1 MPDPFLQQ
9 FLAALDILQLQQQFF
24 YGLFLG
30 QGCKV
35 GGVLALQHI
44 HAILA
49 DDSSRALQNMIQ
61 TVVVLLVLLLLIVAF
76 NHFFLLA
83 LALLLKSNLPPDQM
97 YIVLSEYQMA
107 YFLGSNSECLK
118 MLRWSPRWV
127 LWKSY
132 MLSCLTKEEN
142 LLWRKYLGK
151 MISSNFFWLRIL
163 MPLCSVSQ

>member
-1 MPDPFLQQ
+1 
-9 FLAALDILQLQQQFF
+9 
-24 YGLFLG
+24 
-30 QGCKV
+30 
-35 GGVLALQHI
+35 
-44 HAILA
+44 
-49 DDSSRALQNMIQ
+49 
-61 TVVVLLVLLLLIVAF
+61 
-76 NHFFLLA
+76 
-83 LALLLKSNLPPDQM
+83 
-97 YIVLSEYQMA
+97 MA